1 MNANIFKEETTNA
14 SIDSNQ
20 FFFLHKIGYSRSCLA
35 SVYFNNRQSL
45 KPNEIETV
53 TFSLSAT
60 SLMRI

>member
-20 FFFLHKIGYSRSCLA
+20 FFFLRKFGYSRSCLA

-45 KPNEIETV
+45 KLNEIEIV
-53 TFSLSAT
+53 TLSLSQ
-60 SLMRI
+60 LLLL

>member
-1 MNANIFKEETTNA
+1 MQTFSKMKQRNA

-20 FFFLHKIGYSRSCLA
+20 SLLHKIGCSRSYLA

-53 TFSLSAT
+53 TLSLLAT